1 MKHFLVITNSQKDVN
16 NEVTNKI
23 CRHLE
28 KRKAIFQVIDHYDKV
43 WEDPIEV
50 PEKTQC
56 ILVIGGDGTILAAA
70 RALVGMGI
78 PLLGINRGTLG
89 FLADVKLSQITE
101 ALDRLLTD
109 DYRIESRVMLSAEVY
124 KSGTLT
130 DRYIALNDM
139 IICKRNQLKTIG
151 LKTSINGA
159 VVERYHADGL
169 VLCTPTGSTGYNLSA
184 GGPIINP
191 TCKNFVLTPI
201 CPHSLTARSV
211 VLAKDDLVSVELE
224 KIRSAEREEAIV
236 SYDGRNGAILE
247 PGDKVI
253 VYRADAVTPFIK
265 IDDVS
270 FVEILREKM
279 LRSGY

>member
-1 MKHFLVITNSQKDVN
+1 MKHFLIITNSQKDIN
-16 NEVTNKI
+16 HEITGRI

-28 KRKAIFQVIDHYDKV
+28 KRHADYQLIDHYDKI

-70 RALVGMGI
+70 RALVGRGI

-101 ALDRLLTD
+101 ALDRLLDD
-109 DYRIESRVMLSAEVY
+109 DYRIESRVMLAAEVY
-124 KSGTLT
+124 QQGEVTA
-130 DRYIALNDM
+130 RYIALND
-139 IICKRNQLKTIG
+139 IIISKANRLKTIG
-151 LKTSINGA
+151 LTVRINGA

-224 KIRSAEREEAIV
+224 RVRPAEKEEAIA
-236 SYDGRNGAILE
+236 SYDGRDGVLLE
-247 PGDKVI
+247 PGDKVHI
-253 VYRADAVTPFIK
+253 YRADAVTPFIK

-279 LRSGY
+279 LRSR

>member
-1 MKHFLVITNSQKDVN
+1 MKHFLIITNSQKDIN
-16 NEVTNKI
+16 HEITGRI

-28 KRKAIFQVIDHYDKV
+28 KRHADYQLIDHYDKI

-70 RALVGMGI
+70 RALVGRGI

-101 ALDRLLTD
+101 ALDRLLDD
-109 DYRIESRVMLSAEVY
+109 DYRIESRVMLAAEVY
-124 KSGTLT
+124 QQGEVTA
-130 DRYIALNDM
+130 RYIALND
-139 IICKRNQLKTIG
+139 IIISKANRLKTIG
-151 LKTSINGA
+151 LTVRINGA

-224 KIRSAEREEAIV
+224 QVRPAEKEEAIA
-236 SYDGRNGAILE
+236 SYDGRDGVLLE
-247 PGDKVI
+247 PGDKVHI
-253 VYRADAVTPFIK
+253 YRADAVTPFIK

-279 LRSGY
+279 LRSR

>member
-16 NEVTNKI
+16 NVVTNKI
-23 CRHLE
+23 CSHLE
-28 KRKAIFQVIDHYDKV
+28 KREAEFSVIDHYDKI

-89 FLADVKLSQITE
+89 FLADVKLSEITE
-101 ALDRLLTD
+101 ALDRLLRD

-124 KSGTLT
+124 KDGVLT

-151 LKTSINGA
+151 LTTSINGA
-159 VVERYHADGL
+159 VVDRYHADGV

-191 TCKNFVLTPI
+191 TCKNFVITPI

-211 VLAKDDLVSVELE
+211 VLAKDDLVCVEL
-224 KIRSAEREEAIV
+224 KQVRPADREEAIV
-236 SYDGRNGAILE
+236 SYDGRNGAVLK
-247 PGDKVI
+247 PGDKVV

-279 LRSGY
+279 LRSG